1 VTRILALIPLLLI
14 ILIGQS
20 QSHSTA
26 NKLEKQPKKG
36 SIVTSTPFKQNN
48 NKKEGDLSRDRARF
62 FVKKHEGLSLLPK
75 EDIDGSIWIGYGHNL
90 DDLGIPKD
98 IADQLL
104 ELDLTRVYAELD
116 KRMPWWRHQSE
127 VRKVVLV
134 DMCYNLGINRFLG
147 FKKMLAAVKE
157 GNYDTAAD
165 EMLNSKWA
173 TQVKG
178 RAVEL
183 AQLMREGVY

>member
-1 VTRILALIPLLLI
+1 
-14 ILIGQS
+14 
-20 QSHSTA
+20 
-26 NKLEKQPKKG
+26 
-36 SIVTSTPFKQNN
+36 
-48 NKKEGDLSRDRARF
+48 
-62 FVKKHEGLSLLPK
+62 
-75 EDIDGSIWIGYGHNL
+75 
-90 DDLGIPKD
+90 
-98 IADQLL
+98 
-104 ELDLTRVYAELD
+104 
-116 KRMPWWRHQSE
+116 MPWWRHQSE